1 MPTFYELDKQSRDEL
16 VLKIHSAVSNA
27 FNTNDH
33 AALVLYFEDEIKTG
47 FIVSDKFWWKDT
59 FMRKQSI

>member
-27 FNTNDH
+27 FYTNDD
-33 AALVLYFEDEIKTG
+33 AALVLYF
-47 FIVSDKFWWKDT
+47 
-59 FMRKQSI
+59 